1 MIGVSCQCQLLKCI
15 LQETIRMPEPV
26 NIIITV
32 NSPGEVAG
40 WLKPAVKAIK
50 ALAFP
55 TSITVFIPPCTFA
68 SGGEIGVVRSLPE
81 IDRAFGP
88 REFIRYILFGG
99 SLSRFKPGPT
109 GVVLF
114 LGGDLTYAM
123 LLSKKLHYPA
133 IAYTEGLATWIKS
146 FARFATPYPKM
157 GERILAQGVPERQ
170 LRVIG
175 NLMLDAIQ
183 PRMTGDQVR
192 QVLGIGRRPLLLMMP
207 GSRPAHFEYM
217 VPFLL
222 QIAEHAQKA
231 MPEIAVAFSI
241 SSFIT
246 DEHLQNLSGSF
257 AELFGQPAEYIPG
270 RALDDGGASGM
281 DRGTTGF
288 IKTKNGGLIPAWR
301 GCQYELMAAADLAIS
316 LPGTNTFELAACGI
330 PMIVVVILNYPER
343 IPLEGIPGII
353 GNIPVIGR
361 EIKRRLL
368 PKLLAKAKFTAWP
381 NRLAQ
386 NFVVPELRGVVSA
399 EAVSAEVARLLSDSD
414 EYQRIARQLKTMVGE
429 SGAADRLARLV
440 QEVLEEK
447 FGASIP
453 GN

>member
-1 MIGVSCQCQLLKCI
+1 
-15 LQETIRMPEPV
+15 MPEPV

-40 WLKPAVKAIK
+40 WLKPAVQAIK
-50 ALAFP
+50 ALSFQ

-68 SGGEIGVVRSLPE
+68 SGGEIGVVQSLPE
-81 IDRAFGP
+81 VDRAYGP

-99 SLSRFKPGPT
+99 SLPGFQPGST

-133 IAYTEGLATWIKS
+133 IAYTEGLANWTQS

-157 GERILAQGVPERQ
+157 GERILAKGVPERNM
-170 LRVIG
+170 RVIG
-175 NLMLDAIQ
+175 NLMQDAIQ
-183 PRMTGDQVR
+183 PRITGDQVR
-192 QVLGIGRRPLLLMMP
+192 QALGIGRRPLLLMMP

-222 QIAEHAQKA
+222 EVAGHIQKA
-231 MPEIAVAFSI
+231 IPEIAVAFSI

-246 DEHLQNLSGSF
+246 DGHLKNLSGPF
-257 AELFGQPAEYIPG
+257 AELFGQTTEYIPG
-270 RALDDGGASGM
+270 QTLDEGATLGTG
-281 DRGTTGF
+281 RGTTGF
-288 IKTKNGGLIPAWR
+288 FKTKNGGLIPAWR

-386 NFVVPELRGVVSA
+386 DFVVPELRGVVSA

-414 EYQRIARQLKTMVGE
+414 EYQRIARQLKTMAGE
-429 SGAADRLARLV
+429 SGAAERLARLV
-440 QEVLEEK
+440 QEVLEER
-447 FGASIP
+447 FGTSITV
-453 GN
+453 N

>member
-1 MIGVSCQCQLLKCI
+1 MS
-15 LQETIRMPEPV
+15 EPV

-50 ALAFP
+50 TLPLP

-81 IDRAFGP
+81 VDGAFGP
-88 REFIRYILFGG
+88 REFIRYILWGG
-99 SLSRFKPGPT
+99 SLPGFKPGIT

-157 GERILAQGVPERQ
+157 GERILAQGVPEHQ

-192 QVLGIGRRPLLLMMP
+192 QALGIGRRPLLLMMP

-222 QIAEHAQKA
+222 QIAEHTQKA
-231 MPEIAVAFSI
+231 MPELAVAFSL

-246 DEHLQNLSGSF
+246 DEHLQNLGGPF
-257 AELFGQPAEYIPG
+257 AELFGQSGEYIPG
-270 RALDDGGASGM
+270 QALDNGVPPGRS
-281 DRGTTGF
+281 RGTTGF
-288 IKTKNGGLIPAWR
+288 IKTKSGAWIPAWR
-301 GCQYELMAAADLAIS
+301 GCPYELMGAANLAIS

-330 PMIVVVILNYPER
+330 PMIVVVALNYPER
-343 IPLEGIPGII
+343 IPLEGIAGII

-368 PKLLAKAKFTAWP
+368 PKILAKMKYTAWP

-386 NFVVPELRGVVSA
+386 DFVVPELRGIVSA
-399 EAVSAEVARLLSDSD
+399 EAVSAEVIRLLSDPG
-414 EYQRIARQLKTMVGE
+414 EYQKLAQRLKTMAGE
-429 SGAADRLARLV
+429 SGAAGRLAQLV
-440 QEVLEEK
+440 QEVLREK
-447 FGASIP
+447 FGTLIP
-453 GN
+453 AD